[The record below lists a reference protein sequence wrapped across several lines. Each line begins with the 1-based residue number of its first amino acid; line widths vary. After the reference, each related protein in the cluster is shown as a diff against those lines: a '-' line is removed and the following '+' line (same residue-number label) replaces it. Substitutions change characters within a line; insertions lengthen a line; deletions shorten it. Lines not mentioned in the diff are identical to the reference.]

1 MERKVF
7 SLPINPKTSEEFVNQ
22 IFIPF
27 LIKHKESIFD
37 LYFTCRM
44 PPFVQDAMG
53 DVFVS
58 DMRGTTLDAFYISQ
72 QTGIPLSATFNNI
85 YVRPSQENLDLFIEN
100 FRPLYDN
107 GIRIATIPHTVWL
120 MTGQI
125 QKEFPELYIKNTILR
140 EVTRPNEI
148 VSLAEAGFHY
158 INLDRDLMRDRDS
171 LMRIKKAKDYCASI
185 GKPVK
190 LSLLVNETC
199 WGGCPIMPEHYH
211 FNNTRSDGP
220 QFFNDPISRISCSKW
235 NLEDP
240 SWSLK
245 AANLPPWKED
255 WEEFLELGIDVFK
268 MHGREYAIRL
278 QESMDMIERWNS
290 DETIMFS
297 HFNQYI
303 DDLSMKEKPIDIWR
317 DKIKTCKFDCWD
329 CNYCENVITSHMK
342 KQKIEQ
348 HPFVDMILESINAS
362 ACGVSNFNE
371 SAFDISGL
379 SSNRVR
385 HLLNSL
391 CSNEGIKYLEI
402 GSYLG
407 STFCAAIE
415 GNELEAYAVDNW
427 ATDNLQPAENET
439 EIERASYQDFRENA
453 KRYKG
458 DSKVRIINADCKNLV
473 PEDFISKVNLVF
485 YDGDHSYDGQLES
498 LETIKDLVED
508 TFILI
513 LDDANFAGVVESA
526 EQFVRQNNFS
536 VLFEQKLLNAI
547 ESDRM
552 WWNGLH
558 ILILQTP

>member
-100 FRPLYDN
+100 FRPLYEN

-211 FNNTRSDGP
+211 FNNTRDEGP

-268 MHGREYAIRL
+268 MHGRESAMRL

-290 DETIMFS
+290 DEMIIFS

-317 DKIKTCKFDCWD
+317 DKIKNCKFDCWD

-342 KQKIEQ
+342 KQNMIQ

-362 ACGVSNFNE
+362 ACGVSNFDE
-371 SAFDISGL
+371 STFDISGL

-439 EIERASYQDFRENA
+439 EIERASYQDFKENA

-473 PEDFISKVNLVF
+473 PEDLNSKVNLVF

-498 LETIKDLVED
+498 LQIIKDLVED

-536 VLFEQKLLNAI
+536 ILFEQKLLNAI